1 MPTGAKLGLQDYI
14 VRSDLGGHSP
24 QGNGQTLLSLVHIT
38 DAHVMDSA
46 SPARCE
52 WVELLAHDPLWQPL
66 LHTHR
71 PYEALTHFALH

>member
-1 MPTGAKLGLQDYI
+1 MPAGPKPTLQDYI

-24 QGNGQTLLSLVHIT
+24 GGSGQSLLSLVHIS

-52 WVELLAHDPLWQPL
+52 WVELLAHEP
-66 LHTHR
+66 
-71 PYEALTHFALH
+71 